1 MNTKI
6 SKKMDSTDNNSKNYE
21 STIAAAPPSLS
32 ASEIEVS
39 SLVEEISML
48 QLGDSFFPTGMYT
61 TSSGLETLFYDKRIK
76 SKKEIFEF
84 ITVCLTYQIGPADC
98 AALSNAYEF
107 AKEGNLTKI
116 IEIDQ
121 ILFSMKLVKEIRD
134 ASTRSG
140 TQLLNCLLSFV
151 KDNDLISSYYNSIK
165 NKTAKGVYPVA
176 LAVASNGLG
185 IKKERACL
193 ILLYGFTV
201 SIVGAAL
208 RLGIL
213 QHLEGQ
219 QIIHELKPIM
229 TLVINN
235 NINRHYSHLWQFS
248 PGIDLVQMK
257 HERMDSKMFIT

>member
-1 MNTKI
+1 MNTRINKKI
-6 SKKMDSTDNNSKNYE
+6 DDIDSNRVFENDSSNTTNVSDFE
-21 STIAAAPPSLS
+21 PELS
-32 ASEIEVS
+32 SI
-39 SLVEEISML
+39 LGEISML

-61 TSSGLETLFYDKRIK
+61 TSSGLETLFYDKRIRT
-76 SKKEIFEF
+76 KEEILDF
-84 ITVCLTYQIGPADC
+84 ITVCLQYQIGPADC
-98 AALSNAYEF
+98 AALSNAYDF

-116 IEIDQ
+116 LEIDQ
-121 ILFSMKLVKEIRD
+121 LLFSMKLIKDIRN

-140 TQLLNCLLSFV
+140 TQLLNCFLSFA
-151 KDNDLISSYYNSIK
+151 KDIDLTSSYYSSIK
-165 NKTAKGVYPVA
+165 NKQASGVYPVA
-176 LAVASNGLG
+176 LALASNDLG
-185 IKKERACL
+185 IKKEQACL

-219 QIIHELKPIM
+219 QIIHKLKPII
-229 TLVINN
+229 LSVINN

-257 HERMDSKMFIT
+257 HEQMDSKMFIT

>member
-21 STIAAAPPSLS
+21 NNLASSS
-32 ASEIEVS
+32 ASAFETKVS

-76 SKKEIFEF
+76 NKKEIFEF

-176 LAVASNGLG
+176 
-185 IKKERACL
+185 
-193 ILLYGFTV
+193 
-201 SIVGAAL
+201 
-208 RLGIL
+208 
-213 QHLEGQ
+213 
-219 QIIHELKPIM
+219 
-229 TLVINN
+229 
-235 NINRHYSHLWQFS
+235 
-248 PGIDLVQMK
+248 
-257 HERMDSKMFIT
+257 